1 MSARSALERVGAWF
15 GVDDRWEREPGPH
28 ALRDDAR
35 ITAVFVVLAV
45 CTLELGRSVGM
56 MSSEERPV
64 WQQYAILLAGIVP
77 LIWRRRFPLS
87 VAVATQLHFFAI
99 GVLIPTIGYQFLV
112 QFLCFFGL
120 YSGVAWARDRR
131 LMLVVLGAVLIFMGG
146 WVAWDFAI
154 GNAIAR
160 ITEDALRHN
169 AAGLLSPAVAGVLF
183 SVIMNVVFFGGAIV
197 LGQNSWRS
205 ARRSALVAEQSET
218 IAAQAGE
225 LAEHAVVQERL
236 RIARE
241 LHDVVAHHVSV
252 MGVQAAAARRVLT
265 KRPEA
270 AAQALGNIESASRQ
284 AVGEMRALLGTLR
297 GGEVRTSGEVTSRE
311 PGPGIAQVG
320 ALVESVRSP
329 GFDVGYDLVE
339 EPAGAAEDV
348 PGPMALSLYRIVQEA
363 LSNVRK
369 HSSANRVGVVVRV
382 RATGVG
388 GELGARHGLDAGAHG
403 ANGNGRGAGI
413 VRGGRGPEAAGYVEA
428 EVVDNGRPLG
438 GTSGSGL
445 GQLGMRERIA
455 SHGGTVEAGP
465 RLSGGYRVRVRFPL
479 PQTDTAAPHGA
490 PATTVAS

>member
-1 MSARSALERVGAWF
+1 MAAGSSARSALERIASWF
-15 GVDDRWEREPGPH
+15 GVDERWEREPGPH
-28 ALRDDAR
+28 RLRDDAR
-35 ITAVFVVLAV
+35 IAAVFAFLAV
-45 CTLELGRSVGM
+45 CTLELSRSVGVL
-56 MSSEERPV
+56 SGEDRPV

-77 LIWRRRFPLS
+77 LLWRRRFPLS
-87 VAVATQLHFFAI
+87 VAVATQAHFFAV
-99 GVLIPTIGYQFLV
+99 GVLLPAVGYQLLV

-120 YSGVAWARDRR
+120 YSGVAWAQDRR
-131 LMLVVLGAVLIFMGG
+131 AMIVVLGAVLVFMGG
-146 WVAWDFAI
+146 WIAWDFAI

-160 ITEDALRHN
+160 ITEDAAKHN
-169 AAGLLSPAVAGVLF
+169 AAGLLSPAVAGVLYT
-183 SVIMNVVFFGGAIV
+183 VILNAVFFGGAIV

-205 ARRSALVAEQSET
+205 AFRSALLVEQSAT
-218 IAAQAGE
+218 IAAQADE
-225 LAEHAVVQERL
+225 LADHAVVQERL

-270 AAQALGNIESASRQ
+270 AAQALSTIESASRQ

-297 GGEVRTSGEVTSRE
+297 SPDRSRRAGVSAADSGAGGAGEGSRE
-311 PGPGIAQVG
+311 PGPGIAQVAG
-320 ALVESVRSP
+320 LVESACSP
-329 GFDVGYDLVE
+329 GFDVAYDLVE
-339 EPAGAAEDV
+339 EPAGAAADV

-369 HSSANRVGVVVRV
+369 HSSANRVGVVIRVRV
-382 RATGVG
+382 DGPTG
-388 GELGARHGLDAGAHG
+388 
-403 ANGNGRGAGI
+403 GAGS
-413 VRGGRGPEAAGYVEA
+413 VASGPSYVEA

-479 PQTDTAAPHGA
+479 TATDTARTDTARIDKGQA
-490 PATTVAS
+490 STAAGRVAS

>member
-1 MSARSALERVGAWF
+1 MNARSALERLGAWF
-15 GVDDRWEREPGPH
+15 GIDDRWERLPGPR
-28 ALRDDAR
+28 AMREDAR
-35 ITAVFVVLAV
+35 IMVVFALLAV
-45 CTLELGRSVGM
+45 CTLELGRSVGV
-56 MSSEERPV
+56 MSSQDRPV
-64 WQQYAILLAGIVP
+64 WQQYVILLAGIVP
-77 LIWRRRFPLS
+77 LVWRRRFPLS

-99 GVLIPTIGYQFLV
+99 GVLIPEVGYQFLV

-131 LMLVVLGAVLIFMGG
+131 LMLVVLGAVLVFMAG

-160 ITEDALRHN
+160 ITEDAARRQ
-169 AAGLLSPAVAGVLF
+169 AAGLLSPAVAGVLY
-183 SVIMNVVFFGGAIV
+183 SVIMNVVFFGGAII

-205 ARRSALVAEQSET
+205 ARRSAIVAEQSAT
-218 IAAQAGE
+218 IAAQASE

-270 AAQALGNIESASRQ
+270 AAQALENIESASRQ

-297 GGEVRTSGEVTSRE
+297 GGEAGGADGGVGSQGGSRE
-311 PGPGIAQVG
+311 PGPGIAQLD
-320 ALVESVRSP
+320 ALVQSARTP
-329 GFDVGYDLVE
+329 GFEVAYDLVQ
-339 EPAGAAEDV
+339 EPAGAADDV

-369 HSSANRVGVVVRV
+369 HSSANRVAVAVRV
-382 RATGVG
+382 RSDG
-388 GELGARHGLDAGAHG
+388 
-403 ANGNGRGAGI
+403 
-413 VRGGRGPEAAGYVEA
+413 GYVEA

-445 GQLGMRERIA
+445 GLLGMRERIA

-479 PQTDTAAPHGA
+479 PQTATDPGAGSGAADTGATHDPSGTAPSGTARSGTASSVSA
-490 PATTVAS
+490 PSTASVTS